1 MGKGFDTSC
10 PVSRFIPKNEIKD
23 PHNLQLWCKVNG
35 ELRQNGNTN
44 DLIFSVPVLI
54 AYISQYITLE
64 KNDLIITGSPP
75 GMGPVHPGDTIE
87 GGIEN
92 LVSIKYCV
100 SN

>member
-1 MGKGFDTSC
+1 M
-10 PVSRFIPKNEIKD
+10 
-23 PHNLQLWCKVNG
+23 
-35 ELRQNGNTN
+35 
-44 DLIFSVPVLI
+44 LI